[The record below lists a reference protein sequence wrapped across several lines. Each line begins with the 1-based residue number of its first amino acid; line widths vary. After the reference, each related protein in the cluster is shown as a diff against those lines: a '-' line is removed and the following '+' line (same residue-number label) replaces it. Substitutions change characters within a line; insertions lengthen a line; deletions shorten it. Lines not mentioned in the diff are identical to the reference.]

1 MGDFA
6 VTQETFERVLGL
18 RVDQVPATDL
28 ASEVAAVTPAQI
40 EAELR
45 ADVQRFT
52 PDIPAET
59 HRRSVRVGLGLRQR
73 LDGGGY
79 SAFSLNFLAF
89 DTAEGPVD
97 TVPFLEASK
106 AMARGLG
113 YAGEG
118 DVLTAALVGALNRA
132 FGRTTFTEIF
142 CPDWAGNALFLSHMG
157 EINPEVV
164 GGPARLCE
172 RPFPFTKAQRPAI
185 VTGAPRPGPATLVNL
200 SPGPDDTFRL
210 LIVPVEVL
218 ADTANP
224 AMRGIVRGWIRPSGP
239 VPQFL
244 ERYSELGGTHHS
256 ALVLGH
262 HTEALTAFAEYRGWE
277 PALVG

>member
-1 MGDFA
+1 M
-6 VTQETFERVLGL
+6 VSMQEIAEASRDAMWAQDRASRALGITILEVGPGRAKL
-18 RVDQVPATDL
+18 RMTVRPDMCNGHHL
-28 ASEVAAVTPAQI
+28 CHGGMI
-40 EAELR
+40 
-45 ADVQRFT
+45 FT
-52 PDIPAET
+52 LSD
-59 HRRSVRVGLGLRQR
+59 
-73 LDGGGY
+73 
-79 SAFSLNFLAF
+79 SAFAF
-89 DTAEGPVD
+89 ACNSHNKV
-97 TVPFLEASK
+97 TVANNCSIAFIAS
-106 AMARGLG
+106 AR
-113 YAGEG
+113 EG